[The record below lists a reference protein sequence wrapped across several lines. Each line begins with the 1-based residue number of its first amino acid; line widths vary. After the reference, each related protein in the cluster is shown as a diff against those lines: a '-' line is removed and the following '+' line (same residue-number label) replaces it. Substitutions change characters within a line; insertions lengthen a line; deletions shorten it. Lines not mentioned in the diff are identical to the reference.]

1 MEEKREEGRKGEKPL
16 YQREGP
22 MPGIGEGPNVNG
34 RKAPGNDR
42 KENAEGSKKSGNRAE
57 GLTDKK
63 ERK

>member
-1 MEEKREEGRKGEKPL
+1 
-16 YQREGP
+16 

-42 KENAEGSKKSGNRAE
+42 KENAEGSKESGNRAE

-63 ERK
+63 ENKKKEG